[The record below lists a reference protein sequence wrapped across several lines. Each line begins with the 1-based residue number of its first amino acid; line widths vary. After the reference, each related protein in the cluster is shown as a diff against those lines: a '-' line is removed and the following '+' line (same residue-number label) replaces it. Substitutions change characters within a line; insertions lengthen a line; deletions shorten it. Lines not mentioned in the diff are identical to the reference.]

1 MDFSFTEEQE
11 LLAENLVEFMDREYP
26 ESLIKECDEQK
37 IFPVEANKKFYEAG
51 FGAIGVPEELGGV
64 PADMVTMCLVT
75 SIVYRYSWAGCT
87 YSPLSI
93 MNAADKASPEIRTEM
108 LEGLMSGEKRHSFG
122 NTEPG
127 AGSDAAG
134 IKTSY
139 KKVDGGYV
147 INGHKIY
154 NTYASCSDYNIITAK
169 DPEIDDPYKAVT
181 LFAIPNPTP
190 GMTIVD
196 LPTIGQW
203 LEPTCETFLEDCF
216 IPDKYLYGK
225 EHGGWVQLMK
235 HFEAERLLCA
245 AMYLGQAETAFADLC
260 AYANSR
266 IQFGQPIGKFQLIQE
281 RCAATRSFLRACA
294 IWCSVLLGSTTR
306 ASLSASMRIFASC
319 SALKAIGRFA
329 TMASRSLAV
338 WAIAP
343 TIVCSVCGA
352 MPVSAASVPVRAR
365 FSRRP
370 SPRTCFARLANMA
383 AARARWVSRRA
394 HAYCS
399 CS

>member
-147 INGHKIY
+147 INGI
-154 NTYASCSDYNIITAK
+154 
-169 DPEIDDPYKAVT
+169 
-181 LFAIPNPTP
+181 
-190 GMTIVD
+190 
-196 LPTIGQW
+196 
-203 LEPTCETFLEDCF
+203 
-216 IPDKYLYGK
+216 
-225 EHGGWVQLMK
+225 
-235 HFEAERLLCA
+235 R
-245 AMYLGQAETAFADLC
+245 
-260 AYANSR
+260 
-266 IQFGQPIGKFQLIQE
+266 
-281 RCAATRSFLRACA
+281 
-294 IWCSVLLGSTTR
+294 STTLMP
-306 ASLSASMRIFASC
+306 AVPITTSSPQRIPRLMILTRRLRC
-319 SALKAIGRFA
+319 LRF
-329 TMASRSLAV
+329 
-338 WAIAP
+338 P
-343 TIVCSVCGA
+343 T
-352 MPVSAASVPVRAR
+352 R
-365 FSRRP
+365 
-370 SPRTCFARLANMA
+370 
-383 AARARWVSRRA
+383 RRA
-394 HAYCS
+394 
-399 CS
+399 

>member
-93 MNAADKASPEIRTEM
+93 VNAADKASPEIRTEM

-181 LFAIPNPTP
+181 LFA
-190 GMTIVD
+190 D
-196 LPTIGQW
+196 SQ
-203 LEPTCETFLEDCF
+203 
-216 IPDKYLYGK
+216 PDAG
-225 EHGGWVQLMK
+225 HDHCG
-235 HFEAERLLCA
+235 
-245 AMYLGQAETAFADLC
+245 FADH
-260 AYANSR
+260 
-266 IQFGQPIGKFQLIQE
+266 
-281 RCAATRSFLRACA
+281 RA
-294 IWCSVLLGSTTR
+294 
-306 ASLSASMRIFASC
+306 
-319 SALKAIGRFA
+319 
-329 TMASRSLAV
+329 MA
-338 WAIAP
+338 
-343 TIVCSVCGA
+343 
-352 MPVSAASVPVRAR
+352 
-365 FSRRP
+365 
-370 SPRTCFARLANMA
+370 
-383 AARARWVSRRA
+383 
-394 HAYCS
+394 
-399 CS
+399 